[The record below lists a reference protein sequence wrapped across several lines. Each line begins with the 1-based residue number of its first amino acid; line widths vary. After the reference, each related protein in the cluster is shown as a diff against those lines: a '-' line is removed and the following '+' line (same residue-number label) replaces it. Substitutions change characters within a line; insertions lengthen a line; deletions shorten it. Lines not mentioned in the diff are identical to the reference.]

1 YQELLR
7 ENGMI
12 TSMSRKG
19 NCYDNACIESFHGII
34 KRELIFHENY
44 KTRNQEKEIFSN
56 ILSVF
61 IITNVFIQLISTSRQ
76 LFMKR
81 SIISAPSIQLCKR
94 YYPLCQE
101 KGYIPSP
108 DREASKQSAV
118 GKNQ

>member
-1 YQELLR
+1 
-7 ENGMI
+7 MK
-12 TSMSRKG
+12 T
-19 NCYDNACIESFHGII
+19 I
-34 KRELIFHENY
+34 KLEI
-44 KTRNQEKEIFSN
+44 KQKEIFSN

-108 DREASKQSAV
+108 DREASKHSAV
-118 GKNQ
+118 GKNQVSPYSLCPFSRHNIRTAELSPPIQVIHNVGD